1 MTEPNFIMTP
11 FKPFSINA
19 AGRLVEFQ
27 QPAVMAILNVTPD
40 SFYGESRIAVD
51 TESVAQRA
59 AHAIAQGAD
68 IIDIGGCSTRPGYE
82 APGVEEEI
90 RRVEVAIKAV
100 REVSP
105 EVLVSVDTFRGEV
118 ARRAVAAGA
127 DIINDVSAM
136 SIDEDMRSAVIDL
149 KVPYIL
155 THPSAT
161 AVTPEM
167 SGDELMAVVVKEMA
181 REIEDLTLQGVADI
195 IVDPGFGFGK
205 TVKQNFEILGRLSDL
220 AILGRPL
227 LVGISRKSML
237 YKPLGLT
244 PETALNATTVANTIA
259 LLQGASI
266 VRVHDVAQAVEAVNI
281 IRLASVAD

>member
-1 MTEPNFIMTP
+1 MTQPNMIMTP

-51 TESVAQRA
+51 AKSVAQRA

-82 APGVEEEI
+82 APNVEEEI

-100 REVSP
+100 REVARD
-105 EVLVSVDTFRGEV
+105 VLVSVDTFRGEV

-161 AVTPEM
+161 NVTPEM
-167 SGDELMAVVVKEMA
+167 SGDDLMAVVVKEMA
-181 REIEDLTLQGVADI
+181 CEIEHLTLQGVADI

-205 TVKQNFEILGRLSDL
+205 TVKQNLEILGRLSDL

-237 YKPLGLT
+237 CKPLGLT
-244 PETALNATTVANTIA
+244 PETALNATTAANTIA

-266 VRVHDVAQAVEAVNI
+266 LRVHDVAEAVEAVKI
-281 IRLASVAD
+281 IRLATVTD